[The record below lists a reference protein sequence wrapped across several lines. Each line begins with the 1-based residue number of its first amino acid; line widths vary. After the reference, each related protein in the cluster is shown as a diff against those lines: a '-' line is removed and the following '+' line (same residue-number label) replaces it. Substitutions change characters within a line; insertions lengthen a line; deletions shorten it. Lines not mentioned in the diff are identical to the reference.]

1 VPETNVRRPD
11 SATAAGTPPGQRP
24 APEIES
30 SRRRFVRRQRAR
42 RWRRWR
48 RVLAVLLVI
57 GVAAA
62 LGWLVFFSSYLSV
75 QGAEVRGTHVLSA
88 SAVERAAQVPQGGPL
103 ATVDLGAIQARVEDL
118 AAVRSADVSRA
129 WPDHVRIDVTE
140 RTAVAVVS
148 WEGTWRGLD
157 TDGVL
162 FRSYPNRPP
171 GLPEVRVTSSTPA
184 DALVET
190 GAVIDALPAGLMQRV
205 EYLDVRS
212 IDAISLHLHDGAVV
226 AWGSSDQ
233 SAEKAAVLEVLL
245 RKPARVYNVTAPG
258 RPTVRR

>member
-1 VPETNVRRPD
+1 MADTRTR
-11 SATAAGTPPGQRP
+11 PPGTTGTTPGAQRS
-24 APEIES
+24 APPIES
-30 SRRRFVRRQRAR
+30 TRRRFVRRR
-42 RWRRWR
+42 RWRLWR
-48 RVLAVLLVI
+48 RVLVALAVI
-57 GVAAA
+57 GIACG

-75 QGAEVRGTHVLSA
+75 HGAEVHGTDVLSA
-88 SAVERAAQVPQGGPL
+88 SAVEEAAQVPHGGPL
-103 ATVDLGAIQARVEDL
+103 ATVGLDAIQARVEDL

-129 WPDHVRIDVTE
+129 WPDQVRIDVTE

-157 TDGVL
+157 REGVL
-162 FRSYPNRPP
+162 FRSYPTRPT

-190 GAVIDALPAGLMQRV
+190 GAVIAALPTDLLQRL

-212 IDAISLHLHDGAVV
+212 IDAISLHLRGGAVV
-226 AWGSSDQ
+226 TWGSSDQ
-233 SAEKAAVLEVLL
+233 SAEKAAVLDVLMK
-245 RKPARVYNVTAPG
+245 KPARVYDVTAPG

>member
-1 VPETNVRRPD
+1 MTETRVRTP
-11 SATAAGTPPGQRP
+11 ATTGAPPNQRTS
-24 APEIES
+24 PEIES

-42 RWRRWR
+42 RWRLLR
-48 RVLAVLLVI
+48 RVLVGLLVM
-57 GVAAA
+57 GVVAG

-75 QGAEVRGTHVLSA
+75 QGAEVRGTHVLPAA
-88 SAVERAAQVPQGGPL
+88 SIENAAQVPKGEPL

-118 AAVRSADVSRA
+118 AAVRWAEVSRA

-162 FRSYPNRPP
+162 FRSYPSRPA
-171 GLPEVRVTSSTPA
+171 GLPEVRVTSSTSS

-190 GAVIDALPAGLMQRV
+190 GAVIAALPADLMQRV

-212 IDAISLHLHDGAVV
+212 IDAISLHLRGGAVV
-226 AWGSSDQ
+226 TWGSSDQ
-233 SAEKAAVLEVLL
+233 SAEKAAVLQVLL
-245 RKPARVYNVTAPG
+245 RNPAKVYDVTAPG